1 MDTRTVTNADLSK
14 EEKIRQRLYVESKQ
28 DGGNPSEFLEMLS
41 YVTENRIWEP
51 LGISFRQLIEAPFP
65 TGIGSSKE
73 EIETIRLLHHRH
85 EDGSSEVRARMKEM
99 RTQVWNELNPAL
111 AVPTVGDGTPGPGR
125 GNKTVDI
132 INRLQGGTSETYTIS
147 RLKRDRPD
155 LAERVLDE
163 DDPLSAN
170 AAAIEAGFR
179 EKTITVRLEPQ
190 AIARTLIRRLSKD
203 QMNDLIV
210 ELTGSLR

>member
-28 DGGNPSEFLEMLS
+28 DGGNPSEFLEMLA

-51 LGISFRQLIEAPFP
+51 LGISFKKLIEEPYP
-65 TGIGSSKE
+65 TGINSSKE

-85 EDGSSEVRARMKEM
+85 EDGSSEVRARMAKM
-99 RTQVWNELNPAL
+99 RSLVWNELNPAL
-111 AVPTVGDGTPGPGR
+111 AEHGEVGNGRSRDYIIISTP
-125 GNKTVDI
+125 K
-132 INRLQGGTSETYTIS
+132 QGTSETYTIQ

-190 AIARTLIRRLSKD
+190 SIARTLIRNLSKE
-203 QMNDLIV
+203 QMNDLII